1 LINQE
6 TQKFFQFILN
16 KNFKEAE
23 EQLEKVKMKLEKSLE
38 NFGYLKALEGIMLTF
53 KSNDEKL
60 YLKNLESKD
69 EKEINK
75 LKAEFSFH
83 VKNEL
88 HGDYDRGYFKALLDY
103 LNFIKK
109 NLFNKD
115 LKYKAVSKLKPK

>member
-1 LINQE
+1 MINQE

-23 EQLEKVKMKLEKSLE
+23 EQLEKIKMKIEKSPE
-38 NFGYLKALEGIMLTF
+38 NFGYLKALEGIMLTL

-60 YLKNLESKD
+60 YLKKVEFKD
-69 EKEINK
+69 EKEISK

-83 VKNEL
+83 ARNEL

-109 NLFNKD
+109 SL
-115 LKYKAVSKLKPK
+115 S